1 MKKRLWLPI
10 LYLLVL
16 CGCAYSAP
24 QNQDTSEE
32 QNREDQSIIHCATA
46 EGLVTPKS
54 VDDNAPCQIRLTK
67 QQETKESGYS
77 LVIEVDTGSAVLKK
91 ELDSNVIPLSHEH
104 ILFLGDVDGDEIKE
118 ILIHHDTGG
127 CGGFGSYQTW
137 VLKVENNEIL
147 TLFEN
152 YAEFDTGFES
162 RFLDSNQLEVKNRIT
177 GYNRLF
183 ELKESYK
190 TYISNSQEIPS
201 GSFSLDSFYGFE
213 PKDVDDDGISEIHC
227 KQYTHIL
234 DHADYTG
241 TAHSVLK
248 FNKETQ
254 AFEVVDAWYEL
265 NTEE

>member
-104 ILFLGDVDGDEIKE
+104 ILFLWDVDGDEIKE

-162 RFLDSNQLEVKNRIT
+162 RFLDSTQLEVQNRIT

-183 ELKESYK
+183 ELK
-190 TYISNSQEIPS
+190 
-201 GSFSLDSFYGFE
+201 D
-213 PKDVDDDGISEIHC
+213 
-227 KQYTHIL
+227 
-234 DHADYTG
+234 
-241 TAHSVLK
+241 
-248 FNKETQ
+248 
-254 AFEVVDAWYEL
+254 
-265 NTEE
+265 